1 MSRGTLEK
9 LSGGMKRKLNLASV
23 LIKDPDLLLLDEP
36 TNHLDLESIEW
47 LETFLVNEFKG
58 SFLVISHNRSFLKKV
73 TNKVFW
79 IDRSKIRVSPK
90 GFANFNEW
98 SNSLIEQEKREI
110 DNKKKVILRE
120 TEWLSKG
127 VTARRK
133 RNVRRKENFYNFKE
147 DFENQRRDFLK
158 SKHTEKPRQQSMRTM
173 IFWKEPIIG

>member
-1 MSRGTLEK
+1 M
-9 LSGGMKRKLNLASV
+9 
-23 LIKDPDLLLLDEP
+23 
-36 TNHLDLESIEW
+36 
-47 LETFLVNEFKG
+47 
-58 SFLVISHNRSFLKKV
+58 

-158 SKHTEKPRQQSMRTM
+158 SISKVKINYEENQTNTPNLLDNFFNVKKKFKVFGQEKVNLN
-173 IFWKEPIIG
+173 